1 MRRIDDREEM
11 QWLGGEAHVR
21 ANDGRSSRSRVLQW
35 LSSEAMTLLAGAALG
50 SLGTVGAMRVEDVKR
65 HRRISERVVRVS
77 NERSETMEQ
86 ARADERRVRDNEAGG
101 MGTGTILAAFGLGL
115 LAGVAATLLTT
126 PESGASV
133 RRRVKR
139 GVETARHEL
148 DEIVGETKESWVRVR
163 DDAQDAVKRTAT
175 KIKEAAKV
183 TKDAV
188 AEGVSSVP
196 KA

>member
-1 MRRIDDREEM
+1 
-11 QWLGGEAHVR
+11 
-21 ANDGRSSRSRVLQW
+21 
-35 LSSEAMTLLAGAALG
+35 
-50 SLGTVGAMRVEDVKR
+50 
-65 HRRISERVVRVS
+65 
-77 NERSETMEQ
+77 MEQ

-139 GVETARHEL
+139 GVETASHEL